1 MDVPKFPQEK
11 FSPVMSAMD
20 VRIIEAPEMQFIRQG
35 NYQVVNIFNLMT
47 NLTQKGTT
55 KRPSDLVT

>member
-20 VRIIEAPEMQFIRQG
+20 VRIIEAPDMQFIRQG

-47 NLTQKGTT
+47 NLTQKGTI
-55 KRPSDLVT
+55 